1 MFLTMVGIASSI
13 IVLPVNILNILNS
26 YETLPVLSD
35 FKILVC
41 WAFLQTVM
49 VFGISLGTSVAF
61 PLFIAIGLNLS
72 HPFSIAIQFIQNN
85 VSPQRYRNPYSLIRG
100 SDDTG
105 SRKNRIRLYIS
116 SQIQ

>member
-35 FKILVC
+35 FKILIC

-72 HPFSIAIQFIQNN
+72 HPFSIAIQFIQTN
-85 VSPQRYRNPYSLIRG
+85 VSLIPYSLIHG
-100 SDDTG
+100 TCD
-105 SRKNRIRLYIS
+105 LYPS
-116 SQIQ
+116 KIQ

>member
-35 FKILVC
+35 FKILIC
-41 WAFLQTVM
+41 WAILQTVM

-72 HPFSIAIQFIQNN
+72 HPFSIAIQFIQTN
-85 VSPQRYRNPYSLIRG
+85 VSLTCIPYSLIHG
-100 SDDTG
+100 TCG
-105 SRKNRIRLYIS
+105 A
-116 SQIQ
+116 

>member
-41 WAFLQTVM
+41 WALLQTVM

-85 VSPQRYRNPYSLIRG
+85 VSLLVESSSLHSYPGECDAWPRNGIE
-100 SDDTG
+100 T
-105 SRKNRIRLYIS
+105 SRFTWIRL
-116 SQIQ
+116 

>member
-41 WAFLQTVM
+41 WALLQTVM

-85 VSPQRYRNPYSLIRG
+85 VSLLVLYSLIRG
-100 SDDTG
+100 SAMLGQGMASKHRD
-105 SRKNRIRLYIS
+105 SRG
-116 SQIQ
+116 